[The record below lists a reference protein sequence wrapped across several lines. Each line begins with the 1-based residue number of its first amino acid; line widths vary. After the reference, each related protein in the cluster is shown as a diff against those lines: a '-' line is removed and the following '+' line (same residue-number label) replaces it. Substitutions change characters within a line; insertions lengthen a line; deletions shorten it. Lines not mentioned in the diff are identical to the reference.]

1 MANIKE
7 LEQPLPTPPKTPPKV
22 VELDP
27 DLEYDE
33 DGNKIIFEEP
43 QRGGIMNI
51 EDLKKHQE
59 ELRANG

>member
-1 MANIKE
+1 MANIQE
-7 LEQPLPTPPKTPPKV
+7 LEQPLPTPPNTPPKE

-33 DGNKIIFEEP
+33 DGNEIIFEDP
-43 QRGGIMNI
+43 QMGGIMNI